1 MKSSIIHRINQY
13 LLERYPSIWN
23 TRLVWMLLIALGIHI
38 LFFTGGYL
46 TFISP
51 ASLHRR
57 LYDFD
62 VLNGNGAMLLA
73 IAVTIILLVLWLVY
87 LFKNNAFKNFYPTS
101 RGKIFLSFFYY
112 LVIVFACSTFHMSYM
127 IGYKTFINQKYPVA
141 KFEAQRLTAAKAA
154 PFLLLNIDDYEL
166 GYRRY
171 PSPFDTLLRRTSTDA
186 ETMLD
191 GPGIAMHDKWVQFY
205 TTKEVITTKTA
216 PNYEQLIKN
225 SLSYYNKE
233 DAYTEVKPATKNDTV
248 IITMLDKV
256 FDLSHLADTTY
267 TIFNY
272 SNNYFFSNPETYT
285 YNPDG
290 TGFYEGSENKEQLVL
305 KETYALL
312 TQNDAA
318 GIKARLSNF
327 MKLADAFMIKSN
339 ISVDQWFQ
347 LVNKPDKYRVDS
359 LINAYPTYSDE
370 AYYRNAE
377 AVATTVETVD
387 AAAVAADVEGTAQV
401 RRETRY
407 FIDMISFKNVFDNVD
422 GLRGWSKLSEFLH
435 AAIWIAFGFASVLLA
450 FRITDLKSVIFAAV
464 TAGLLGILVALFAL
478 VGGLSNASLE
488 FSVPYFLLILA
499 MAIFILPPLS
509 GRGMSKRVKS
519 VFMNLTI
526 VFIVPFV
533 LMILI
538 LISTHQNEYF
548 IAKYGV
554 EYSRLH
560 HQTLMDLLGA
570 NASWLLLS
578 FGLLFIFFYA
588 RRMKRWKALEEG

>member
-1 MKSSIIHRINQY
+1 MKSSIFHRINQY
-13 LLERYPSIWN
+13 LLERYPNIWN

-38 LFFTGGYL
+38 LFFTGGYF

-51 ASLHRR
+51 TSLHRQ

-141 KFEAQRLTAAKAA
+141 KFEALRLTAARAA
-154 PFLLLNIDDYEL
+154 PFLLLNINDYDL
-166 GYRRY
+166 SGRSY
-171 PSPFDTLLRRTSTDA
+171 PSPFDTLQRKSFTEA
-186 ETMLD
+186 ETRLN
-191 GPGIAMHDKWVQFY
+191 GPSIVFQNTWVQFY
-205 TTKEVITTKTA
+205 TTREVITTTTDS
-216 PNYEQLIKN
+216 NYEQLVKS
-225 SLSYYNKE
+225 SLHYYKKE
-233 DAYTEVKPATKNDTV
+233 DEYTEVKPIHPNDTV
-248 IITMLDKV
+248 VFTLLEKV
-256 FDLSHLADTTY
+256 VDMSHMADTTY

-272 SNNYFFSNPETYT
+272 SNNYFLRERNV
-285 YNPDG
+285 YNYNEDG
-290 TGFYEGSENKEQLVL
+290 TDSYAGVDKTERLVL

-318 GIKARLSNF
+318 GIKARLSDF

-339 ISVDQWFQ
+339 INVDQWLK

-359 LINAYPTYSDE
+359 LINAYPTYPQE
-370 AYYRNAE
+370 AYRDAE
-377 AVATTVETVD
+377 TVATVETID
-387 AAAVAADVEGTAQV
+387 AAAVAADAAGTVQI

-422 GLRGWSKLSEFLH
+422 GLRNWSKLSEFLH
-435 AAIWIAFGFASVLLA
+435 VAIWIAFGFASILLA

-464 TAGLLGILVALFAL
+464 AAGLLGILVALFAL

-488 FSVPYFLLILA
+488 FSVPYFLIILA
-499 MAIFILPPLS
+499 MAIFILPALS

-519 VFMNLTI
+519 VFMNFTI
-526 VFIVPFV
+526 VFIVPFA
-533 LMILI
+533 LLILI

-548 IAKYGV
+548 LAKYGI
-554 EYSRLH
+554 EYSRKN
-560 HQTLMDLLGA
+560 HQTLMDLLGV
-570 NASWLLLS
+570 NASWLLLA

-588 RRMKRWKALEEG
+588 RQMKRWKALEEG